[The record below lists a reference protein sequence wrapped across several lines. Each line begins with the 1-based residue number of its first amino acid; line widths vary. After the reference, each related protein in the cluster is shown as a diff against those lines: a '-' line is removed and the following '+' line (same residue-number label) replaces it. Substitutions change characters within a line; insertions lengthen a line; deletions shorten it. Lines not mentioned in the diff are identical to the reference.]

1 MTVPAAGT
9 ASADTSSPDTQR
21 VSTQVLVAVISGV
34 FQLLVAFVALFGTLA
49 TASDRGS
56 AQPAG
61 GTSPPGASC
70 TSVYREYRGMVRQD
84 PVLVIAL
91 TTAGADRVSP
101 VDVDPD
107 ARRCGID
114 GDVLRVMRRAREDF
128 AG

>member
-1 MTVPAAGT
+1 VSAGGAAPAGAP
-9 ASADTSSPDTQR
+9 SSETPR
-21 VSTQVLVAVISGV
+21 VSTQVLVAVISRV

-70 TSVYREYRGMVRQD
+70 TSVYREYRGLVRQD
-84 PVLVIAL
+84 PVLVTAL
-91 TTAGADRVSP
+91 TTAGGDRVSP